1 MSVIQYVVCDEGA
14 FPEDAYFL
22 DPRHIDELTSEW
34 ELECLSQDA
43 ALDYFDNHDGWE
55 SEWPLDIELFID
67 GESVG
72 VFAVEM
78 EHVPRFSARKRPEAA
93 Q

>member
-1 MSVIQYVVCDEGA
+1 MSVIQYVVRDAGT
-14 FPEDAYFL
+14 FPEDAFFL
-22 DPRHIDELTSEW
+22 DPRHIDELISEW

-43 ALDYFDNHDGWE
+43 SLDYFDNHDGLE
-55 SEWPLDIELFID
+55 SDWPLDIELFID

-72 VFAVEM
+72 VFTVEM
-78 EHVPRFSARKRPEAA
+78 EHVPQFSARKIPEAA

>member
-1 MSVIQYVVCDEGA
+1 MSVIQYVASDAGT

-34 ELECLSQDA
+34 EFESLAQDA

-55 SEWPLDIELFID
+55 SDWPLDIELFID
-67 GESVG
+67 GESIG

-78 EHVPRFSARKRPEAA
+78 EHVPRFSARKKQETA

>member
-1 MSVIQYVVCDEGA
+1 MSVIQYVVSDAGT
-14 FPEDAYFL
+14 FPEGAYFL
-22 DPRHIDELTSEW
+22 DPRHIDEFTCQW
-34 ELECLSQDA
+34 EFESLSQDA

-55 SEWPLDIELFID
+55 SDWPLDIELFID

-78 EHVPRFSARKRPEAA
+78 ETVPRFSARKRAEAA

>member
-1 MSVIQYVVCDEGA
+1 LA
-14 FPEDAYFL
+14 
-22 DPRHIDELTSEW
+22 
-34 ELECLSQDA
+34 QDA

-55 SEWPLDIELFID
+55 SSWPLDIELFVD

-78 EHVPRFSARKRPEAA
+78 EYTRFSARKRTEAA

>member
-1 MSVIQYVVCDEGA
+1 LA
-14 FPEDAYFL
+14 
-22 DPRHIDELTSEW
+22 
-34 ELECLSQDA
+34 QDA

-55 SEWPLDIELFID
+55 SSWPLDIELFVD

-78 EHVPRFSARKRPEAA
+78 EYVPLQRKKKNGGRPMSNIDKRIT
-93 Q
+93 

>member
-1 MSVIQYVVCDEGA
+1 MSVIQYLVSDEGT

-22 DPRHIDELTSEW
+22 DPRHIDEFTC
-34 ELECLSQDA
+34 ECEFESLSQDA

-55 SEWPLDIELFID
+55 SDWPLDIELFID
-67 GESVG
+67 GESIG

-78 EHVPRFSARKRPEAA
+78 VHVPRFSARKKREAA

>member
-1 MSVIQYVVCDEGA
+1 MSVIQYVVSDAGT

-22 DPRHIDELTSEW
+22 DPRHIDELTSKW

-55 SEWPLDIELFID
+55 SDWPLDIELFVD

-72 VFAVEM
+72 VFAV
-78 EHVPRFSARKRPEAA
+78 
-93 Q
+93 

>member
-1 MSVIQYVVCDEGA
+1 MSVIQYVVIDEGT

-22 DPRHIDELTSEW
+22 DPQHIDESTNEW
-34 ELECLSQDA
+34 YFEILAQDA
-43 ALDYFDNHDGWE
+43 GLDYFDNHDRWE
-55 SEWPLDIELFID
+55 SSWPMDIEIFVD

-72 VFAVEM
+72 TFTVEM
-78 EHVPRFSARKRPEAA
+78 ESVPRFSARKKPEAA